1 MSASR
6 RLRFL
11 AAALGLA
18 LATGC
23 RREADLA
30 AVDLFAAANGELAQ
44 ATTADD
50 CRAAAARYEQLLVQ
64 GGENG
69 AVLHALGNAWFRA
82 GEKGRAIAAW
92 RRALLH
98 RPRDPGLRAN
108 LAQARVGLP
117 PQESPLID
125 ELLFW
130 RDDMSY
136 GEQAWLMTGGVAL
149 ACLARLLARR
159 GTRSGA
165 VANRVAW
172 SAGVVAAVATLA
184 FARTVAEV
192 EFTRHG
198 AVAAKE
204 LVVRKGDAE
213 SFEPALTEPLRDG
226 TELRVVGE
234 RGGWLEVELAGGL
247 SGWVEAARVVTW

>member
-1 MSASR
+1 MSAPR
-6 RLRFL
+6 
-11 AAALGLA
+11 AITALA
-18 LATGC
+18 LAVTLASGC
-23 RREADLA
+23 AREADLA
-30 AVDLFAAANGELAQ
+30 AVDLFAAANLQLAQ

-50 CRAAAARYEQLLVQ
+50 CRAAAARYEQLLAQ

-92 RRALLH
+92 RQALLH

-130 RDDMSY
+130 RDDLAY
-136 GEQAWLMTGGVAL
+136 GEQAWLLTGSVAL
-149 ACLARLLARR
+149 ACVARLLARR
-159 GTRSGA
+159 GARLGA
-165 VANRVAW
+165 AASSVAW
-172 SAGVVAAVATLA
+172 SAGVIAAVAALA
-184 FARTVAEV
+184 FARTVVEV

-198 AVAAKE
+198 AVAAAE

-226 TELRVVGE
+226 CELRVVGE

-247 SGWVEAARVVTW
+247 SGWVQAARVVTW